1 MSMVDQEDRVS
12 VRRRIASESGF
23 TGCCILQRLHAL
35 YKFDVLKDFV
45 FDAMHTLLLGNVKRH
60 LDHYK
65 EKGYINNPEV
75 EARLAKMPWTAGRL
89 YSDILAI
96 YLSYIVNNTK

>member
-1 MSMVDQEDRVS
+1 MNKVDQEDRVS
-12 VRRRIASESGF
+12 VRKRIASESGF
-23 TGCCILQRLHAL
+23 TGCSILHRLHSL

-65 EKGYINNPEV
+65 EKGYLNNPVV
-75 EARLAKMPWTAGRL
+75 EARLAKMPWTAGTYL
-89 YSDILAI
+89 HIYSLAV
-96 YLSYIVNNTK
+96 YLWLL